1 MIKLLLS
8 SVFIIL
14 SINVYAQD
22 DDNENNLLK
31 EAYRLQQVSKR
42 DSAIIVFQKAAQEFQ
57 EAGNWQKYIEC
68 LAGINRNFLKT
79 DQINNVAENGL
90 KAIEIID
97 DGKANEND
105 EYIIEI
111 LTQLSRYHWY
121 AKGDFPESIKYLDR
135 AIAICDEVEFDVS
148 KRKVQIFTEYGYT
161 YGYSGDFDHSEKYF
175 KDALDLALEIYGPT
189 SETIAD
195 RYTDMVFPLIQKSEW
210 EKAETAL
217 KKATELN
224 IKLRGPE
231 HISVMKNY
239 NNLGYIYLEKFDNDQ
254 AILYINRAIDMI
266 RDRFGENHRSIGIGY
281 MNLGASYHNKNE
293 YRNSITYSLKAYDN
307 FKISIGEKNPYM
319 GIVLGNLANA
329 YNYLDYKD
337 SAQYYYQKT
346 LNLKVELYGI
356 KHPEIIN
363 TYTGMSEFFIKNQM
377 YEDAHEALEK
387 AIGISDEILRV
398 KHEYNASIHLQMS
411 NYYYEIGEYDESLKE
426 IQLALISLV
435 TDFDDRSLE
444 VNPVLND
451 NIISTRILIDALM
464 HKTKLLKTVS
474 LNKNDSELLDIAS
487 ETALITSQAIDLLR
501 VEYQTP
507 AAKELLITKSKDFFE
522 DAIDITLLL
531 FEETQKEHYLDLA
544 FQHMEKSKSILLIE
558 NVRSRNK
565 LAFNNLPDSI
575 SNEEKSLS
583 RSIALVKGQLF
594 EAQNQGDSTNLDHL
608 EKEFFQKKLDYDLLL
623 NFIEENYPEY
633 FSFQHSIFNTS
644 ISAIQN
650 FLAEKEMLISYFYGK
665 CNLYVIGVSQEDVK
679 HSILNLDGDLQSSIA
694 TLVQSFEKRTFD
706 PELSRLVFEQILQ
719 PVLKDPLVINSVIL
733 LPDGVLHYLPFESL
747 IVSSESDTRNQ
758 YLIQDYTVY
767 YMHSTS
773 LPEVEEGSS
782 GSELAYIGFSP
793 SYSVNSNPLLA
804 SRSARD
810 IQIASQLEKLPMAEK
825 EIETSASLLGGEYLV
840 DQDATEENFKRM
852 AKNANIIHIASH
864 TIIDDEEPMNSKLVF
879 SPGADSIEDGLLHTY
894 ELYNMQLNAELAC
907 LSACNTG
914 FGKIKSGEGV
924 VSLAKG
930 FFYAGVPNVMM
941 SLWSVPDVSTS
952 EIMTSFYKELKRGV
966 GKADALRNAKL
977 SYLAQADQN
986 TSDPY
991 YWAAFTMIGDNQSV
1005 KIGHAIQTWIWIIA
1019 AISIVGMAYAIQKT
1033 RHT

>member
-1 MIKLLLS
+1 MIKPILSAVFILLS
-8 SVFIIL
+8 L
-14 SINVYAQD
+14 TVYAQ
-22 DDNENNLLK
+22 NEDHENSLLK
-31 EAYRLQQVSKR
+31 KAYQLQQGSKR
-42 DSAIIVFQKAAQEFQ
+42 DSAIIIFQ
-57 EAGNWQKYIEC
+57 EAAQNFREAENWQKYIEC
-68 LAGINRNFLKT
+68 LAGINRNYLKT

-90 KAIEIID
+90 EAIQIID
-97 DGKANEND
+97 GGKANEND
-105 EYIIEI
+105 DYVIEI
-111 LTQLSRYHWY
+111 LTQLSRYNWY
-121 AKGDFPESIKYLDR
+121 AKGNFPESVKYLDR
-135 AIAICDEVEFDVS
+135 AIAICDQVEFDVS

-161 YGYSGDFDHSEKYF
+161 YGYSGDFDQSEKYF
-175 KDALDLALEIYGPT
+175 KEALDLALEIYGSD
-189 SETIAD
+189 SEMVAD

-210 EKAETAL
+210 EKAEIAL

-293 YRNSITYSLKAYDN
+293 YRNSIIYSLKAYEN
-307 FKISIGEKNPYM
+307 FKVSIGEKNPYM

-337 SAQYYYQKT
+337 STQYYYQKA
-346 LNLKVELYGI
+346 LDLKIELYGTE
-356 KHPEIIN
+356 HPEIIN
-363 TYTGMSEFFIKNQM
+363 TYTGMSEFYIKNQM
-377 YEDAHEALEK
+377 YEEAHEALTK
-387 AIGISDEILRV
+387 AITISNKILPA

-411 NYYYEIGEYDESLKE
+411 NYNYEIGNYDQSLKE
-426 IQLALISLV
+426 IQLALIALV
-435 TDFDDRSLE
+435 TDFDDRNLE
-444 VNPVLND
+444 SNPVLED

-464 HKTKLLKTVS
+464 LKTKLLKTVA
-474 LNKNDSELLDIAS
+474 LQKKDSELLDLAS
-487 ETALITSQAIDLLR
+487 ETAMVTSRAIDLLR

-522 DAIDITLLL
+522 DAIDITLHLY
-531 FEETQKEHYLDLA
+531 EERQNEQYLDLA

-558 NVRSRNK
+558 NVRSRNE
-565 LAFNNLPDSI
+565 LAFSNLPDSI

-583 RSIALVKGQLF
+583 RSIAMVKSQMF
-594 EAQNQGDSTNLDHL
+594 EAQNQGDSANLNHL
-608 EKEFFQKKLDYDLLL
+608 EEQFFQKKRDYDLLL
-623 NFIEENYPEY
+623 NFIEEKYPEY

-644 ISAIQN
+644 IGAIQN
-650 FLAEKEMLISYFYGK
+650 YLAEKEMLISYFYGK
-665 CNLYVIGVSQEDVK
+665 HNLYVVGISAENVK
-679 HSILNLDGDLQSSIA
+679 PAILNLDDNLQSSLT
-694 TLVQSFEKRTFD
+694 TLVRSFENRSFD
-706 PELSRLVFEQILQ
+706 PELSEWVFEQILQ
-719 PVLKDPLVINSVIL
+719 PVLEDPLAISTLIL

-747 IVSSESDTRNQ
+747 IVSAESDTRNR

-773 LPEVEEGSS
+773 LPDASEDPSE
-782 GSELAYIGFSP
+782 SELAYIGFSP
-793 SYSVNSNPLLA
+793 SYNVNTNPLLA

-810 IQIASQLEKLPMAEK
+810 IQIASRLEKLPMAEK

-840 DQDATEENFKRM
+840 DRDATEENFKKM

-879 SPGADSIEDGLLHTY
+879 SPGVDTIEDGLLHTY

-941 SLWSVPDVSTS
+941 SLWSVPDISTS
-952 EIMTSFYKELKRGV
+952 EIMTAFYKELKRGV

-977 SYLAQADQN
+977 RYLEQADQN

-991 YWAAFTMIGDNQSV
+991 YWAAFTMIGDNQAVEISNSM
-1005 KIGHAIQTWIWIIA
+1005 QTWIWILA
-1019 AISIVGMAYAIQKT
+1019 ALSIFGLAYVIQKKRYT
-1033 RHT
+1033 